1 MRYTGIEFGQAKL
14 QPQPPSEVLKRHYG
28 DCKDKASLLVSMLR
42 ASGIPADL
50 ALLNAGPGKDV
61 TPDLPGMNQFD
72 HAIVYVPPTSAGGH
86 GLWIDATA
94 EFTRVG
100 DLPYGDQGRLAL
112 VIEQGAKELT
122 LTPEARPEDSVLVET
137 REFSLADYGPAKVIE
152 SSHSTGHVDS
162 YYRSEYGDT
171 AGKEVRASL
180 ESYVRNAY
188 AAKAL
193 GKVESGDAKDFTK
206 PFVIAAGD
214 R

>member
-1 MRYTGIEFGQAKL
+1 M
-14 QPQPPSEVLKRHYG
+14 P
-28 DCKDKASLLVSMLR
+28 
-42 ASGIPADL
+42 
-50 ALLNAGPGKDV
+50 
-61 TPDLPGMNQFD
+61 
-72 HAIVYVPPTSAGGH
+72 
-86 GLWIDATA
+86 TA

-171 AGKEVRASL
+171 AGKEVRTSL
-180 ESYVRNAY
+180 EGYVRNAY

-206 PFVIAAGD
+206 PFVLRLEIDKTKRANRGFPMPSWPCFLPGFSAACHAGFSWTPI
-214 R
+214 RVARR